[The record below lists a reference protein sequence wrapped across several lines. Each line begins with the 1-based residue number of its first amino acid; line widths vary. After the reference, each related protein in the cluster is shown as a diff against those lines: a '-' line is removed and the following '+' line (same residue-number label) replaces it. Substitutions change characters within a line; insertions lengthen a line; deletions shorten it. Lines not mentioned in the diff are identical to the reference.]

1 MRLLAR
7 IGKAGLPPARQRL
20 KHKEWF
26 VVRNACKLL
35 GEMKDPELLEHIAS
49 VFEHEDERVKKAALQ
64 AVTESKLRG
73 RAAVIANALPVL
85 SPHLVED
92 ALCELMHQADPESLP
107 GLDKF
112 FSASLT
118 KNRKVLQLVIN
129 VIAMIQQENAV
140 RLLSRISYDQS
151 IDAAIRKAAH
161 EAIAMNAALKARK
174 SMEPDDTAGADVSQI
189 WAAAGKIS

>member
-1 MRLLAR
+1 M
-7 IGKAGLPPARQRL
+7 
-20 KHKEWF
+20 
-26 VVRNACKLL
+26 
-35 GEMKDPELLEHIAS
+35 
-49 VFEHEDERVKKAALQ
+49 
-64 AVTESKLRG
+64 TESKLPG

-92 ALCELMHQADPESLP
+92 ALCELMHQADPGSLP

-112 FSASLT
+112 FTASLT

-129 VIAMIQQENAV
+129 VIAMIQQESAV

-174 SMEPDDTAGADVSQI
+174 SMEPDTAGADVSQI
-189 WAAAGKIS
+189 WAAAGRIS